1 MRRISIP
8 GHSGSS
14 EVGITSFML
23 FVLMFGFKVAF
34 GTSRARFSGVWVEKY
49 NQALV
54 AGIYLLTVV
63 FAGFIY
69 LYIYFYKDTLS
80 YLPSI
85 WDIDFL

>member
-1 MRRISIP
+1 
-8 GHSGSS
+8 
-14 EVGITSFML
+14 ML
-23 FVLMFGFKVAF
+23 VVLVFGFKVAV

-69 LYIYFYKDTLS
+69 LYTFLQRHIELFTQHLGQIIYRKYMIFSVTFAL
-80 YLPSI
+80 
-85 WDIDFL
+85 